1 MHLVNFSFGGV
12 LGLLFG
18 AAFGLLRV
26 LLQLGGYLL
35 GRAAGRFGWR
45 PVLLTLLGVWLVMAA
60 DSSHAQGLPT
70 GVFDNVADGFK
81 TVSKSWFDPLHEFG
95 LRLFRLLAAIE
106 IAWCAILW
114 ALEKQDMPSLF
125 GALLKKIIG
134 LNMFYAL
141 ILFADKWIPAIINS
155 FAIAGQTASGTS
167 GLSPS
172 DIITRGL
179 DCAFRIFDAVSFLG
193 LDVANTVVVGL
204 TCLVLAVVIAL
215 TFAVIACQ
223 LLVALVESYFVLSA
237 GVIFL
242 GFGGSRWT
250 NDFVQ
255 KYLGYAVA
263 TGVKLMMMYLIIG
276 AANSISASWPDMLNA
291 SADNQAVLQ
300 TSLVVLIGSM
310 MLAFL
315 SWQIPALAASML
327 AGSPNLTAGSA
338 ATFGTAAIAGGV
350 GTMAMGAKG
359 VTGLASAASAG
370 IGGVS
375 AGMAQAVAANTAGS
389 FGGVTGLGS
398 SLGGVS
404 GGGVQV
410 QPPSMGTVGSM
421 AGSTAGS
428 AAGVTSAATASP
440 TGGTYGS
447 GQQVKPP
454 GVAPAGSGAA
464 GGTYS
469 SGQQAQPPG
478 VAPAGSGTAGGT
490 YSSGQQAQPPGVAPA
505 GSGAATASPLP
516 GDVLPGR
523 SAPQAHPPTD
533 ATGKTG
539 PGLLDRMQQVRP
551 PQFPSDAPGGG
562 TVHIRLDGGNE

>member
-1 MHLVNFSFGGV
+1 MHLVNYSFGGA
-12 LGLLFG
+12 LGLLLGAVFG
-18 AAFGLLRV
+18 ILRV

-45 PVLLTLLGVWLVMAA
+45 PVLLTLFCLWLVMAA

-81 TVSKSWFDPLHEFG
+81 TVSKSWFDPLYNFG

-106 IAWCAILW
+106 VAWCAILW

-125 GALLKKIIG
+125 AALLKKIIS

-141 ILFADKWIPAIINS
+141 ILFADTWIPAIINS

-172 DIITRGL
+172 DIVTRGL

-215 TFAVIACQ
+215 TFGVIACQ

-250 NDFVQ
+250 SDFVQ

-276 AANSISASWPDMLNA
+276 AADSISASWPGMLNA

-300 TSLVVLIGSM
+300 TSLVVMIGSM

-315 SWQIPALAASML
+315 SWQIPTLAASML

-338 ATFGTAAIAGGV
+338 ATFGAAAIAGGV
-350 GTMAMGAKG
+350 GTMAMSAKG
-359 VTGLASAASAG
+359 VTGLASAANAG
-370 IGGVS
+370 VGSFSTGL
-375 AGMAQAVAANTAGS
+375 AQATAANTAGS
-389 FGGVTGLGS
+389 FGGVTGLVS
-398 SLGGVS
+398 SLGASSTATSVPPPT
-404 GGGVQV
+404 GGGQQA
-410 QPPSMGTVGSM
+410 QPPSMTP
-421 AGSTAGS
+421 AGG
-428 AAGVTSAATASP
+428 AGVTSAATVAP
-440 TGGTYGS
+440 TGGTSSS

-454 GVAPAGSGAA
+454 GTAPAGSGAA
-464 GGTYS
+464 GITSAATVAPTGGTSS
-469 SGQQAQPPG
+469 SGQQVKPPG
-478 VAPAGSGTAGGT
+478 T
-490 YSSGQQAQPPGVAPA
+490 APA
-505 GSGAATASPLP
+505 GSGAAGMGSEVQWNRIHA
-516 GDVLPGR
+516 
-523 SAPQAHPPTD
+523 
-533 ATGKTG
+533 
-539 PGLLDRMQQVRP
+539 
-551 PQFPSDAPGGG
+551 
-562 TVHIRLDGGNE
+562 

>member
-141 ILFADKWIPAIINS
+141 ILFADTWIPAIINS

-338 ATFGTAAIAGGV
+338 ATFGAAAIAGGV

-410 QPPSMGTVGSM
+410 QPPSMGT

-428 AAGVTSAATASP
+428 AAGVTSAATVSP
-440 TGGTYGS
+440 AGGTYSS
-447 GQQVKPP
+447 GQQAQPP
-454 GVAPAGSGAA
+454 GATPAGSGAA

-478 VAPAGSGTAGGT
+478 A
-490 YSSGQQAQPPGVAPA
+490 APA

-523 SAPQAHPPTD
+523 SAPQAPPPTD

>member
-141 ILFADKWIPAIINS
+141 ILFADTWIPAIINS

-338 ATFGTAAIAGGV
+338 ATFGAAAIAGGV

-410 QPPSMGTVGSM
+410 QPPSMGT
-421 AGSTAGS
+421 AGS

-440 TGGTYGS
+440 TGGTYSS

-454 GVAPAGSGAA
+454 GAAPAGSGAA
-464 GGTYS
+464 GVTS
-469 SGQQAQPPG
+469 AATASP
-478 VAPAGSGTAGGT
+478 AGGT

-523 SAPQAHPPTD
+523 SAPQAPTPTD

-539 PGLLDRMQQVRP
+539 PGLLDRMQQVRA